1 MGINSYVQ
9 ICIMLKLSTQK
20 IKKQDQLHSHPRK
33 QTIPPKPIK
42 RYTINAQ
49 NDQTYEECQIRGVGD
64 DKGNDSPASD
74 SANGYNTRTNCWR
87 YVLELK
93 MSTDYIPAN
102 PFWGTTFMDISKV
115 M

>member
-9 ICIMLKLSTQK
+9 ICIMFKLSIKK

-49 NDQTYEECQIRGVGD
+49 NDQTYEEA
-64 DKGNDSPASD
+64 K
-74 SANGYNTRTNCWR
+74 
-87 YVLELK
+87 
-93 MSTDYIPAN
+93 
-102 PFWGTTFMDISKV
+102 
-115 M
+115 